1 MTIGSFLW
9 YQGDDT
15 IAERMELLVGH
26 RKFVVEEQKKWD
38 EYLRNLDE
46 KIGIYREKI
55 VERGKK

>member
-1 MTIGSFLW
+1 
-9 YQGDDT
+9 
-15 IAERMELLVGH
+15 MELLVGH

-46 KIGIYREKI
+46 KIGIYRKRI